1 MSVYLTRLQEG
12 PRGMTPFSARLTFLG
27 FLALAGAITTN
38 ALYFQEP
45 LETKSGVTGSVA
57 ETEEK
62 AAKTLREK
70 AEKPAETGDTNDRQL
85 AGRSAKAD
93 RGVPPGDANRPSA
106 ARQTAARQPQD
117 ETTAPRVAP
126 ARPLP
131 PEEIIRA
138 IQRELAYRNYAI
150 DRHDG
155 ELDVATRLAI
165 LNYQYD
171 TGMTLTGRPSEG
183 VLEDILFGPFQAAPD
198 GRRIARIEADSALV
212 ARVQTLL
219 SRLGFANLPR
229 TGRLGADT
237 RRALREFAAFRD
249 LRPDGRLT
257 PRLLLELADVTDEPL
272 LQRSAGSVGDVN

>member
-1 MSVYLTRLQEG
+1 
-12 PRGMTPFSARLTFLG
+12 MTPFSARLTFLG
-27 FLALAGAITTN
+27 FLVLAGAITAN

-45 LETKSGVTGSVA
+45 LETNSGVTGSVA

-62 AAKTLREK
+62 VARTVREK
-70 AEKPAETGDTNDRQL
+70 AEKPAETTDTNDRQP

-93 RGVPPGDANRPSA
+93 RGVPPGDADREPA
-106 ARQTAARQPQD
+106 ARQTAERQPPV
-117 ETTAPRVAP
+117 ENITPRA
-126 ARPLP
+126 ADTRALP
-131 PEEIIRA
+131 PEEVIRA

-150 DRHDG
+150 DRRDG

-171 TGMTLTGRPSEG
+171 AGMTLTGRPSED
-183 VLEDILFGPFQAAPD
+183 VLENILFGPFQAAPD
-198 GRRIARIEADSALV
+198 DDRRIARIEADGALV
-212 ARVQTLL
+212 ARLQTLL

-229 TGRLGADT
+229 SGQLGADT

-249 LRPDGRLT
+249 LQPGGRLT

-272 LQRSAGSVGDVN
+272 LQRSAGSAGDVN